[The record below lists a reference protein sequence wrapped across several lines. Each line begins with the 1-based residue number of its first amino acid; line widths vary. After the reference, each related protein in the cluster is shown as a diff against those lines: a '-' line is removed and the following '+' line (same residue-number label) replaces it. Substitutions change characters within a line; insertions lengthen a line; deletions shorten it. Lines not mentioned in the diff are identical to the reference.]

1 MDKNETLEKRIKL
14 KRKTREKD
22 KRKIVHKKLKIN
34 AKNPHKNTII
44 TLKAKTRKIQGKNRK
59 K

>member
-22 KRKIVHKKLKIN
+22 KRKIVHKRLNQRQKTVKI
-34 AKNPHKNTII
+34 
-44 TLKAKTRKIQGKNRK
+44 R
-59 K
+59 